1 MHAERRISSLTY
13 RVDAG
18 QAFIWAPWVPAAG
31 MAAVQHGSTAPHT
44 DRGGRAGTQEDGD
57 LHRETRVDVLPP
69 DGMQEV
75 SGSSP
80 LSSTGQKRNSK
91 HSNRQYSRKVQQR
104 RPGGPPYLCSDR
116 GIFLRRSCWQDS
128 GFQTLNRRWPACH
141 LRKSP
146 CHRSRGSCRRVTTG
160 SPGGL
165 FLPATVVAFASSP
178 AALAVLVVRVYSQG
192 AAPAGEG
199 REFADGTL

>member
-1 MHAERRISSLTY
+1 
-13 RVDAG
+13 
-18 QAFIWAPWVPAAG
+18 
-31 MAAVQHGSTAPHT
+31 
-44 DRGGRAGTQEDGD
+44 
-57 LHRETRVDVLPP
+57 
-69 DGMQEV
+69 MQEV

-91 HSNRQYSRKVQQR
+91 DSNSEYSRKVQQR
-104 RPGGPPYLCSDR
+104 RLGGAAVRVFGSAFPRLWVLPDV
-116 GIFLRRSCWQDS
+116 
-128 GFQTLNRRWPACH
+128 GFQVLNRRWPTCD
-141 LRKSP
+141 LGNSP

-199 REFADGTL
+199 REFADGTLGAWDRVSRRWCPSGAGALGPVPFRCRDAPWRSPARLPARAGAPLEEPGDAAQRT